1 MDGEDLQVKKYFN
14 NKKKGFYVDVGAYH
28 PIQRNNTMLLHE
40 MGWEGINIDISDFS
54 IKLFDRLRPNDTN
67 LNVAVSKT
75 NGYVEM
81 FYQKKLSQL
90 LTIKEKIANNVFQG
104 KIKSKKILS
113 KTLNEVLKESK
124 YCKKKIDFLDID
136 VEGADLE
143 VLESLDFSEYSPELI
158 CVEYIGED
166 KKNSDIFNFL
176 INKNYKNIWS
186 GVFSHIFELTAKT

>member
-1 MDGEDLQVKKYFN
+1 MDGEDLQIKKYFN

-67 LNVAVSKT
+67 LNIAVSKT

-90 LTIKEKIANNVFQG
+90 HTIKKEIANNVFQG

-113 KTLNEVLKESK
+113 KTMNEILKETK
-124 YCKKKIDFLDID
+124 YFKKKIDFLDID

-176 INKNYKNIWS
+176 INNNYKIIIIGS
-186 GVFSHIFELTAKT
+186 PLAMRES